1 MTVPIIYYLGLSA
14 LLFALGSVGLLLKR
28 NLLVQFMCV
37 ELMLNAA
44 NLAFV
49 AFSQGRADGSV
60 IVFIVMAVAAAE
72 AGVGL
77 ALVVVLFRNRNSLD
91 SEDFRLMKG

>member
-1 MTVPIIYYLGLSA
+1 MNVPLSYYLGLSA
-14 LLFALGSVGLLLKR
+14 LLFALGMAGLLIKR
-28 NLLVQFMCV
+28 NLLAMFMCI

-49 AFSQGRADGSV
+49 AFSQGRPDGSV
-60 IVFIVMAVAAAE
+60 IVFVVMAVAAAE

-77 ALVVVLFRNRNSLD
+77 ALVVALFRSRGSLD
-91 SEDFRLMKG
+91 SEDFRLMKW